1 MSVVGFLDPEPWR
14 QRVGPG
20 PCTPRS
26 RGEVFLGGGPWR
38 QAVAQIVLGT
48 GRVAPREMGTE
59 GPRRSCPAEMHQN
72 WSALQ
77 RLKGLRG

>member
-1 MSVVGFLDPEPWR
+1 M
-14 QRVGPG
+14 
-20 PCTPRS
+20 
-26 RGEVFLGGGPWR
+26 FLGGGPWR